1 MKRKIG
7 IVAIFLAILAVIW
20 LLLGMIDIVPFLIE
34 LPQETSIRAHASLAV
49 ILLLVAS
56 WAFWNED

>member
-7 IVAIFLAILAVIW
+7 KVAIFLAILAVIW
-20 LLLGMIDIVPFLIE
+20 LLLGMIDIVPFLIV

>member
-7 IVAIFLAILAVIW
+7 VVAIFLSILAVIW

>member
-7 IVAIFLAILAVIW
+7 KVALFLAILAVFW
-20 LLLGMIDIVPFLIE
+20 LFLGMINIVPFLIE

>member
-7 IVAIFLAILAVIW
+7 KAALILGIVALIW
-20 LLLGMIDIVPFLIE
+20 LLLGMINVVPFLIE

-49 ILLLVAS
+49 ILLLIGS

>member
-1 MKRKIG
+1 MKIKIG
-7 IVAIFLAILAVIW
+7 KVAIFLAILAVIW

-49 ILLLVAS
+49 ILLLIAS

>member
-7 IVAIFLAILAVIW
+7 VVAIFLSILAVIW

-49 ILLLVAS
+49 IFLLVAS

>member
-1 MKRKIG
+1 VKRKIG
-7 IVAIFLAILAVIW
+7 KVAIFLAILAVIW

>member
-7 IVAIFLAILAVIW
+7 KVAIFLSILAVIW

-49 ILLLVAS
+49 ILLLIAS

>member
-7 IVAIFLAILAVIW
+7 QVAIFLAILAVIW
-20 LLLGMIDIVPFLIE
+20 LVLGRIDIVTFLIE
-34 LPQETSIRAHASLAV
+34 LPQATSLRAHASLAV
-49 ILLLVAS
+49 ILLLIAS

>member
-1 MKRKIG
+1 MKIKIG
-7 IVAIFLAILAVIW
+7 KVVLFFAMLAVIW
-20 LLLGMIDIVPFLIE
+20 LLLGMVNIVPFLME